1 MNEYQNVKRIL
12 WLAVASLAL
21 AALACADAP
30 PTPYNDFPSPPPD
43 FLTQSEPSVP
53 GGETASV
60 VEIIDG
66 DTIDV
71 TMNGEIYRVR
81 YIGVNTPERGEP
93 CYQEATAANTNLVY
107 QQTVTLVRDVSE
119 TDRYDR
125 LLRYIYVGGTFV
137 NAVLVEQG
145 WAEAKDYPPDSAQAD
160 TFDSLEASA
169 YEQSLGCWG
178 FGVFER

>member
-1 MNEYQNVKRIL
+1 MIII
-12 WLAVASLAL
+12 

-30 PTPYNDFPSPPPD
+30 PTPYNDFPPPPTD
-43 FLTQSEPSVP
+43 FLTQSEPSIP
-53 GGETASV
+53 GGEEASV

-71 TMNGEIYRVR
+71 TMDGEIYRVR
-81 YIGVNTPERGEP
+81 YIGVNTPERNES

-107 QQTVTLVRDVSE
+107 QQVVTLVRDVSE

-137 NAVLVEQG
+137 NAALVEQG

-160 TFDSLEASA
+160 YLDSLEASA
-169 YEQSLGCWG
+169 YSQSLGCWG
-178 FGVFER
+178 FGAFER